1 MASCPPSCLLELFPG
16 VKPRVELVNIGFMVA
31 YSAPTTP
38 MRFGVA
44 RVTDVTTTQAH
55 AFEVFANRHLF
66 AESKEE
72 VVLTA
77 MDIMAFQSARNCK
90 TLKVPD
96 GQIKKLDLNI
106 IQWDMRMQG
115 VFCLPVVWV
124 VYLSGRQTWV
134 ACSACCCI
142 EAATPAPHEPAA
154 QSAPTSA
161 GTRPIIPTD
170 SSPAPPP
177 KSDIPAWLQ
186 EAKDS

>member
-72 VVLTA
+72 VVLTT
-77 MDIMAFQSARNCK
+77 MDIMAFQSGSQLQDSESSRRADQK
-90 TLKVPD
+90 T
-96 GQIKKLDLNI
+96 
-106 IQWDMRMQG
+106 
-115 VFCLPVVWV
+115 
-124 VYLSGRQTWV
+124 
-134 ACSACCCI
+134 
-142 EAATPAPHEPAA
+142 
-154 QSAPTSA
+154 
-161 GTRPIIPTD
+161 
-170 SSPAPPP
+170 
-177 KSDIPAWLQ
+177 
-186 EAKDS
+186 